1 MSSPSFAQSVM
12 RDVKE
17 NCEKNMA
24 AQNPGCAERVKG
36 GTIT

>member
-1 MSSPSFAQSVM
+1 M

-24 AQNPGCAERVKG
+24 AQNPGCEERVKG
-36 GTIT
+36 GTTT